1 MSEAELHFIRA
12 RLQGGILSKARRGEL
27 QMPLPVG
34 LVYDGAGKVVLDP
47 DRGVQRRAAAPV
59 RDLRADR
66 LGARGRLRLQPRGAA
81 VPEPHPQRRAQGRA
95 GVERS

>member
-34 LVYDGAGKVVLDP
+34 LVYDPAGKVVLDP
-47 DRGVQRRAAAPV
+47 DTSVQNALRHVFATFQRTGSARAVVYEFTREGLLFPT
-59 RDLRADR
+59 RILRFMR
-66 LGARGRLRLQPRGAA
+66 WSQHSP
-81 VPEPHPQRRAQGRA
+81 
-95 GVERS
+95 

>member
-34 LVYDGAGKVVLDP
+34 LTYDPAGKVVLDP
-47 DRGVQRRAAAPV
+47 D
-59 RDLRADR
+59 ADR
-66 LGARGRLRLQPRGAA
+66 LALIDETGRYIGEELTLALAVLFRLRQERGT
-81 VPEPHPQRRAQGRA
+81 RCGRS
-95 GVERS
+95 G